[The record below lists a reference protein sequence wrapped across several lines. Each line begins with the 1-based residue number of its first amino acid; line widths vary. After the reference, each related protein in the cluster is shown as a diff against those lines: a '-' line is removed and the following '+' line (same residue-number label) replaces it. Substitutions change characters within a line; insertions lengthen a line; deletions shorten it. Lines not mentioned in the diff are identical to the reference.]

1 MKMSN
6 IAKRRQKTGSLK
18 KYGGYYLLVLPFMLL
33 FTLFTI
39 IPVVISLPIA
49 FTNFN
54 MVQIPQFVGFEN
66 FKRLFLEDE
75 VFLIAIKNTMIFAI
89 VTGPVSYFLCL
100 FVAWL
105 INDYPRYLRAFL
117 TLVFYAP
124 SMTSSAYVVWNYIF
138 SGDMYGFLNSSLMRL
153 GIISDPIQWLTD
165 VRYTMPVV
173 IVVQLWLSLGAGFL
187 SFIAGLQNIDKA
199 MYEVG
204 AIEGIRNRWQE
215 LFYITLPSM
224 GPQLLFGAVMQISSS
239 FAAGAVS
246 MQLTGFPS
254 TDYSTHTIVL
264 HAQDYGFTRYE
275 MGYASAVCFV
285 LFVVML
291 LANEIIRAI
300 LKNYTD

>member
-1 MKMSN
+1 MSSISKN
-6 IAKRRQKTGSLK
+6 SQGTKIWK
-18 KYGGYYLLVLPFMLL
+18 KYGGYYLMVIPFMLL
-33 FTLFTI
+33 FTLFTVV
-39 IPVVISLPIA
+39 PVVISLPIA

-54 MVQIPQFVGFEN
+54 MVEMPTFVGFEN
-66 FKRLFLEDE
+66 FKRLILEDE
-75 VFLIAIKNTMIFAI
+75 VFLIAVKNTMIFAV
-89 VTGPVSYFLCL
+89 VTGPISYFLCL
-100 FVAWL
+100 FMAWL
-105 INDYPRYLRAFL
+105 INDYPKYLRAFL
-117 TLVFYAP
+117 TIIFYAP
-124 SMTSSAYVVWNYIF
+124 SMTSSAFVVWNYIF
-138 SGDMYGFLNSSLMRL
+138 SGDMYGFLNSILMNT

-165 VRYTMPVV
+165 ARYTMPVV

-187 SFIAGLQNIDKA
+187 SFIAGLQNVDKA

-215 LFYITLPSM
+215 LFYITLPTM

-275 MGYASAVCFV
+275 MGYASAICFI
-285 LFVVML
+285 LFLIMLVV
-291 LANEIIRAI
+291 NEIIRVV
-300 LKNYTD
+300 LRNYTD